1 MSAVSTP
8 VELVTATPAD
18 TRAVAATV
26 ANALRP
32 GDVVSLTGE
41 LGAGKTCFVQG
52 AARELGVR
60 ERVTSPSFVLRREYQ
75 GRLFPM
81 LHLDI
86 YRLDTLHEVSELGYE
101 DALSRSHVTFIE
113 WGDAMAPLLP
123 AAHLEVELCVLDG
136 AAPVGAL
143 PEAEPRR
150 IVVRPHGD
158 DWARR
163 LSGLAADLL
172 PWTRHEES

>member
-1 MSAVSTP
+1 MPEPSQL

-18 TRAVAATV
+18 TQAVAEAV
-26 ANALRP
+26 ARTLRP
-32 GDVVSLTGE
+32 GDIVSLTGE

-52 AARELGVR
+52 AARGLGVT
-60 ERVTSPSFVLRREYQ
+60 ERVTSPSFVLRREYA
-75 GRLFPM
+75 GRVPV

-86 YRLDTLHEVSELGYE
+86 YRLDALSEVADLGYE
-101 DALSRSHVTFIE
+101 DALEGSRVTFIE

-123 AAHLEVELCVLDG
+123 AEHLVIELRVEEVTSAGGVL
-136 AAPVGAL
+136 PVC
-143 PEAEPRR
+143 EPRR